1 MPAHSIA
8 PQPTIMEFILAPTP
22 LLDASRFQLAI
33 RRLADSLGY
42 GTDRSIFRG
51 TGLEYEQSRI
61 YQPGDPV
68 KSIDW
73 RVTARTGRVHVKE
86 YEAPR
91 RIPAWMLVDTSA
103 SMTTGSHPTKY
114 ETALCIAGGLAL
126 ACLDRASPVG
136 CLGVGG
142 RSILAR
148 PSLSKLSVMGWLHRL
163 RRYRL
168 DEPTTLGPAADLL
181 EPLLGERSLVFVLS
195 DLHDPDASEGLT
207 RLAQRHDV
215 CAIVLRDPAERSLRA
230 GFVRGRE
237 AETGR
242 AITTRGGFHPTL
254 AEERLAALMPA
265 RVDGLVVDTDR
276 PYAASLRLL
285 LARRRVLD
293 GGQR

>member
-1 MPAHSIA
+1 
-8 PQPTIMEFILAPTP
+8 MEFVLSPAP
-22 LLDASRFQLAI
+22 LLDASRFQLVI

-51 TGLEYEQSRI
+51 SGLEYEQSRI

-73 RVTARTGRVHVKE
+73 RVTGRTGRVHVKE

-103 SMTTGSHPTKY
+103 SMTAGSQPTKY

-142 RSILAR
+142 RSLVAR
-148 PSLSKLSVMGWLHRL
+148 PSLSKLSVMGWLHSL

-168 DEPTTLGPAADLL
+168 DEPTALGPAADLL
-181 EPLLGERSLVFVLS
+181 EPMLGERSLLFVFS
-195 DLHDPDASEGLT
+195 DLHDPAAADGLV

-215 CAIVLRDPAERSLRA
+215 CVLVLRDPTERGLRA

-254 AEERLAALMPA
+254 AEERLAALAQA
-265 RVDGLVVDTDR
+265 RVDGLVIDTDR
-276 PYAASLRLL
+276 PYAARLRLL
-285 LARRRVLD
+285 LARRRLLD
-293 GGQR
+293 GGRR

>member
-1 MPAHSIA
+1 MDLLLSPA
-8 PQPTIMEFILAPTP
+8 P
-22 LLDASRFQLAI
+22 LLDANRFQLAI

-51 TGLEYEQSRI
+51 AGLEYEQSRI

-103 SMTTGSHPTKY
+103 SMTTGSIQPTKY

-142 RSILAR
+142 SSILAR

-168 DEPTTLGPAADLL
+168 DEPTAVGPAADLL
-181 EPLLGERSLVFVLS
+181 EPMLGERSLLFVLS
-195 DLHDPDASEGLT
+195 DLHDPQAAEGLA

-215 CAIVLRDPAERSLRA
+215 CALVLRDPAERGLRA
-230 GFVRGRE
+230 GFIRGRE

-242 AITTRGGFHPTL
+242 AITTRGGFHPSV
-254 AEERLAALMPA
+254 AEERLAALAPA
-265 RVDGLVVDTDR
+265 RIDGLVIDTDR
-276 PYAASLRLL
+276 PYAARLRLL
-285 LARRRVLD
+285 LSRRRLLD
-293 GGQR
+293 GGRR

>member
-1 MPAHSIA
+1 MDLLLSPA
-8 PQPTIMEFILAPTP
+8 P
-22 LLDASRFQLAI
+22 LLDASRFFLAI

-51 TGLEYEQSRI
+51 PGLEYEQSRI

-68 KSIDW
+68 RSIDW

-103 SMTTGSHPTKY
+103 SMTTGSSRPTKY

-142 RSILAR
+142 LGILAS
-148 PSLSKLSVMGWLHRL
+148 PSLSKPAVMGWLERL

-168 DEPTTLGPAADLL
+168 DQPTAIGPAADRLI
-181 EPLLGERSLVFVLS
+181 PMLGERSLIFVLS
-195 DLHDPDASEGLT
+195 DLHDPQAVGGLA

-215 CAIVLRDPAERSLRA
+215 CALLLRDPAERGLHV
-230 GFVRGRE
+230 GFIRGRE

-242 AITTRGGFHPTL
+242 AITTRGGFPPMD
-254 AEERLAALMPA
+254 AEERLAELVTA
-265 RVDGLVVDTDR
+265 RLDGLVIDTDR
-276 PYAASLRLL
+276 PYAARLRLL
-285 LARRRVLD
+285 LSRRRLLD
-293 GGQR
+293 GGRR

>member
-1 MPAHSIA
+1 MEVILPPA
-8 PQPTIMEFILAPTP
+8 P
-22 LLDASRFQLAI
+22 LLDASRFRLVI

-51 TGLEYEQSRI
+51 AGLEYEQSRI

-103 SMTTGSHPTKY
+103 SMTTGSRPTKY
-114 ETALCIAGGLAL
+114 ETAVCIAGGLAL

-142 RSILAR
+142 RGLVAR
-148 PSLSKLSVMGWLHRL
+148 PSLSKLSVSGWLHRL
-163 RRYRL
+163 RRHRL
-168 DEPTTLGPAADLL
+168 DEPTTLGTAAVRL
-181 EPLLGERSLVFVLS
+181 EPLLGERSLLFVLS
-195 DLHDPDASEGLT
+195 DLHDPAAGDGLA

-215 CAIVLRDPAERSLRA
+215 CVLLLRDPAERGLEA
-230 GFVRGRE
+230 GFIRGRE

-242 AITTRGGFHPTL
+242 AITTRGRFPPGQ
-254 AEERLAALMPA
+254 AEQRLAALAGA
-265 RVDGLVVDTDR
+265 RVDGLVIDTDR
-276 PYAASLRLL
+276 PYAARLRLL
-285 LARRRVLD
+285 LARRRLLD
-293 GGQR
+293 GGRR